1 MILTEWWSVMANL
14 IVVVTEPETG
24 ERSGF
29 AFARHPFAD
38 ERAVTVGRSKEC
50 DIQLADAM
58 VSRLH
63 ARISLT
69 PDGEILVR
77 DLDSSN
83 GTIAGDRTLR
93 GEQLTIDSG
102 SRIEVGPYVIVAA
115 YEVAGGQPTAEETMH
130 GSSSEFRGGER
141 RSA

>member
-1 MILTEWWSVMANL
+1 MANL

-29 AFARHPFAD
+29 AFARRPFAD
-38 ERAVTVGRSKEC
+38 ERAVTVGRSREC
-50 DIQLADAM
+50 DIRLEDSM
-58 VSRLH
+58 VSRVH

-69 PDGEILVR
+69 PDGNILVR

-83 GTIAGDRTLR
+83 GTIAGGRTLR
-93 GEQLTIDSG
+93 GEQLTVDSG
-102 SRIEVGPYVIVAA
+102 ASIEVGPYVIVAA
-115 YEVAGGQPTAEETMH
+115 HDVASGEYTTEATMD
-130 GSSSEFRGGER
+130 GSSPPLEDRDR